1 MNYAIIRGI
10 KDIPLFS
17 NLSREASP
25 VNLERGGRLQAPNET
40 VEKQRFQFVFLFL
53 SSIFSDFGLVSVLFI
68 QMWKRIVPAN
78 PAQGQG

>member
-25 VNLERGGRLQAPNET
+25 INLERGGRLQA
-40 VEKQRFQFVFLFL
+40 
-53 SSIFSDFGLVSVLFI
+53 
-68 QMWKRIVPAN
+68 AN
-78 PAQGQG
+78 VIDNKKL